1 MVQVLSFRPYL
12 RTIATK
18 VKEKLADVVVAT
30 SGGCNERSMWDLQS
44 FEVLFKHNWDINEC
58 LGHIGDVLMFVFF
71 FLILSCLETMLTYG
85 DHSMAVDP
93 ANSHW
98 SHIYLTMVLTPTL
111 TAERSILYL
120 ERQPSPWSSEVVQ
133 LLLKHGAELRNRSAL
148 HKAASYGRLQICPLL
163 CYS

>member
-58 LGHIGDVLMFVFF
+58 LGHIGDALMFVFF

-98 SHIYLTMVLTPTL
+98 SHIYLNGANSNANRREVN
-111 TAERSILYL
+111 SILGTAAI
-120 ERQPSPWSSEVVQ
+120 SV
-133 LLLKHGAELRNRSAL
+133 ELGGCSVTVETWR
-148 HKAASYGRLQICPLL
+148 
-163 CYS
+163 